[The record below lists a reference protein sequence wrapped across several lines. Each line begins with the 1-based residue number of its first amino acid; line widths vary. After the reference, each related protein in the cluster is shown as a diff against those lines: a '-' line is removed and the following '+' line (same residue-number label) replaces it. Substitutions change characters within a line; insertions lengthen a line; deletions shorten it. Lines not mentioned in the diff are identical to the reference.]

1 MGVMNQVLTFFG
13 FGPGES
19 TSSEVSS
26 PKPRASA
33 PKRRAGD
40 MSEIVTL
47 DPQSYAD
54 GKEIAQNF
62 RQGVPVIVNIAAL
75 SEADAAKI
83 FHFMIGLKEG
93 LEGQMKRV
101 TPKVFLLTPAHV
113 AIADNEEEA
122 EADSDLMN

>member
-1 MGVMNQVLTFFG
+1 MGAMNSVLTFFG

-19 TSSEVSS
+19 TTPEVAQ
-26 PKPRASA
+26 KPRASA
-33 PKRRAGD
+33 SRRRSGD

-54 GKEIAQNF
+54 GKEVAANF
-62 RQGVPVIVNIAAL
+62 RQGIPVIVNIAAL
-75 SEADAAKI
+75 SESDASKM

-113 AIADNEEEA
+113 AISDNEEDA
-122 EADSDLMN
+122 EISADLMN

>member
-1 MGVMNQVLTFFG
+1 MGAMNSVLNFFG

-19 TSSEVSS
+19 ASTEGSA
-26 PKPRASA
+26 KPRPVAA
-33 PKRRAGD
+33 KRRSGD

-54 GKEIAQNF
+54 GKEVAANF
-62 RQGVPVIVNIAAL
+62 RQGIPVIVNIAAL
-75 SEADAAKI
+75 SESDATKM

-113 AIADNEEEA
+113 AISDSDEDTEVN
-122 EADSDLMN
+122 SDLMN

>member
-1 MGVMNQVLTFFG
+1 MGAMNSVLNFFG

-19 TSSEVSS
+19 TSTETAA
-26 PKPRASA
+26 KPRVAA
-33 PKRRAGD
+33 ARRRAGD
-40 MSEIVTL
+40 MSEIMTL

-54 GKEIAQNF
+54 GKEVAANF
-62 RQGVPVIVNIAAL
+62 RQGIPVIVNIAAL
-75 SEADAAKI
+75 SESDASKM

-113 AIADNEEEA
+113 AISDNEDDA
-122 EADSDLMN
+122 EINSDLMN

>member
-1 MGVMNQVLTFFG
+1 MGAMNSVLTFFG

-19 TSSEVSS
+19 TSTETAA
-26 PKPRASA
+26 KPRVAA
-33 PKRRAGD
+33 ARRRAGD

-54 GKEIAQNF
+54 GKEVAANF
-62 RQGVPVIVNIAAL
+62 RQGIPVIVNIAAL
-75 SEADAAKI
+75 SESDASKM

-113 AIADNEEEA
+113 AISDNEEDA
-122 EADSDLMN
+122 EISSDLMN

>member
-1 MGVMNQVLTFFG
+1 MGAMNSVLNFFG

-19 TSSEVSS
+19 TSTEGA
-26 PKPRASA
+26 PKPRPVAA
-33 PKRRAGD
+33 KRRAGD

-54 GKEIAQNF
+54 GKEVAANF
-62 RQGVPVIVNIAAL
+62 RQGIPVIVNIAAL
-75 SEADAAKI
+75 SESDATKM

-113 AIADNEEEA
+113 AISDSDDDTEVN
-122 EADSDLMN
+122 SDLMN

>member
-1 MGVMNQVLTFFG
+1 MGAMNSVLNFFG

-19 TSSEVSS
+19 ASTESAA
-26 PKPRASA
+26 KPRPVAA
-33 PKRRAGD
+33 KRRAGD

-54 GKEIAQNF
+54 GKEVAANF

-75 SEADAAKI
+75 SESDATKM

-113 AIADNEEEA
+113 AIS
-122 EADSDLMN
+122 DSDEDTEVNADLMN

>member
-1 MGVMNQVLTFFG
+1 MGAMNSVLNFFC

-19 TSSEVSS
+19 TSTET
-26 PKPRASA
+26 PAKPRVAA
-33 PKRRAGD
+33 ARRRAGD
-40 MSEIVTL
+40 MSEIMTL

-54 GKEIAQNF
+54 GKEVAANF
-62 RQGVPVIVNIAAL
+62 RQGIPVIVNIAAL
-75 SEADAAKI
+75 SESDASKM

-113 AIADNEEEA
+113 AISDNEDDA
-122 EADSDLMN
+122 EINSDLMN

>member
-1 MGVMNQVLTFFG
+1 MGAMNSVLTFFG

-19 TSSEVSS
+19 TSTEAAA
-26 PKPRASA
+26 KPRVAA
-33 PKRRAGD
+33 ARRRAGD

-54 GKEIAQNF
+54 GKEVAANF
-62 RQGVPVIVNIAAL
+62 RQGIPVIVNIAAL
-75 SEADAAKI
+75 SESDASKM

-113 AIADNEEEA
+113 AISDNEDDA
-122 EADSDLMN
+122 EINSDLMN

>member
-1 MGVMNQVLTFFG
+1 MGAMNSVLTFFG

-19 TSSEVSS
+19 SSTETSA
-26 PKPRASA
+26 KPRVAA
-33 PKRRAGD
+33 ARRRAGD
-40 MSEIVTL
+40 MSEIMTL

-54 GKEIAQNF
+54 GKEIAANF
-62 RQGVPVIVNIAAL
+62 RQGIPVIVNIAAL
-75 SEADAAKI
+75 SESDATKM

-113 AIADNEEEA
+113 AISDNEDDA
-122 EADSDLMN
+122 EVSSDLMN

>member
-1 MGVMNQVLTFFG
+1 MGVMNSVLTFFG

-19 TSSEVSS
+19 TSTENVA
-26 PKPRASA
+26 KPRPTAA
-33 PKRRAGD
+33 RRRVGD

-54 GKEIAQNF
+54 GKEVAANF

-75 SEADAAKI
+75 SESDATKM

-93 LEGQMKRV
+93 LEGQLKRV

-113 AIADNEEEA
+113 AVSDNEEDA
-122 EADSDLMN
+122 EVNSDLMN

>member
-1 MGVMNQVLTFFG
+1 MGAMNSVLTFFG

-19 TSSEVSS
+19 TTPEASAA
-26 PKPRASA
+26 KPRAA
-33 PKRRAGD
+33 AARRRSGD

-54 GKEIAQNF
+54 GKEVAANF
-62 RQGVPVIVNIAAL
+62 RQGIPVIVNIAAL
-75 SEADAAKI
+75 SESDASKM

-113 AIADNEEEA
+113 AISDNEEDA
-122 EADSDLMN
+122 EISADLMN

>member
-1 MGVMNQVLTFFG
+1 MGAMNSVLTFFG

-19 TSSEVSS
+19 TSTETVA
-26 PKPRASA
+26 KPRVAA
-33 PKRRAGD
+33 ARRRAGD
-40 MSEIVTL
+40 MSEIMTL

-54 GKEIAQNF
+54 GKEVAANF
-62 RQGVPVIVNIAAL
+62 RQGIPVIVNIAAL
-75 SEADAAKI
+75 SESDASKM

-113 AIADNEEEA
+113 SISDNEDDA
-122 EADSDLMN
+122 EINADLMN

>member
-1 MGVMNQVLTFFG
+1 MGAMNSVLTFFG

-19 TSSEVSS
+19 TTTEATAA
-26 PKPRASA
+26 KPRVTAA
-33 PKRRAGD
+33 RRRAGD

-54 GKEIAQNF
+54 GKEVAANF
-62 RQGVPVIVNIAAL
+62 RQGIPVIVNIAAL
-75 SEADAAKI
+75 SESDASKM

-113 AIADNEEEA
+113 AISDNEEDA
-122 EADSDLMN
+122 EISADLMN

>member
-1 MGVMNQVLTFFG
+1 MGAMNSVLTIFG

-19 TSSEVSS
+19 TSTETAA
-26 PKPRASA
+26 KPRVAA
-33 PKRRAGD
+33 ARRRAGD

-54 GKEIAQNF
+54 GKEVAANF
-62 RQGVPVIVNIAAL
+62 RQGIPVIVNIAAL
-75 SEADAAKI
+75 SESDASKM

-113 AIADNEEEA
+113 AISDNEEDA
-122 EADSDLMN
+122 EISSDLMN

>member
-1 MGVMNQVLTFFG
+1 MGAMNSVLTFFG

-19 TSSEVSS
+19 TSTETAA
-26 PKPRASA
+26 KPRVAA
-33 PKRRAGD
+33 ARRRAGD

-54 GKEIAQNF
+54 GKEVAANF
-62 RQGVPVIVNIAAL
+62 RQGIPVIVNIAAL
-75 SEADAAKI
+75 SESDASKM

-113 AIADNEEEA
+113 AISDNEDDA
-122 EADSDLMN
+122 EISSDLMN

>member
-1 MGVMNQVLTFFG
+1 MGAMNSVLNFFG

-19 TSSEVSS
+19 TSTETAA
-26 PKPRASA
+26 KPRVAASR
-33 PKRRAGD
+33 RRAGD
-40 MSEIVTL
+40 MSEIMTL

-54 GKEIAQNF
+54 GKEVAANF
-62 RQGVPVIVNIAAL
+62 RQGIPVIVNIAAL
-75 SEADAAKI
+75 SESDASKM

-113 AIADNEEEA
+113 AISDNEDDA
-122 EADSDLMN
+122 EINSDLMN

>member
-1 MGVMNQVLTFFG
+1 MGVVSSVATFFG
-13 FGPGES
+13 FGPAEPQGTE
-19 TSSEVSS
+19 TTTR
-26 PKPRASA
+26 PRPTASR
-33 PKRRAGD
+33 RRAGD

-54 GKEIAQNF
+54 GKEIAAHY

-93 LEGQMKRV
+93 LEGQLKRV

-113 AIADNEEEA
+113 AVSDSEEES
-122 EADSDLMN
+122 DTDGDLMN

>member
-1 MGVMNQVLTFFG
+1 MGAMNSVLTFFG

-19 TSSEVSS
+19 TSTETAA
-26 PKPRASA
+26 KPRVAA
-33 PKRRAGD
+33 ARRRAGD

-54 GKEIAQNF
+54 GKEVAANF
-62 RQGVPVIVNIAAL
+62 RQGIPVIVNIAAL
-75 SEADAAKI
+75 SESDASKM

-113 AIADNEEEA
+113 AISDNEDDA
-122 EADSDLMN
+122 EINSDLMN

>member
-1 MGVMNQVLTFFG
+1 MGAFNSVLTFFG

-19 TSSEVSS
+19 SSAE
-26 PKPRASA
+26 PAAKPRPTAA
-33 PKRRAGD
+33 RRRAGD
-40 MSEIVTL
+40 MSEIMTL

-54 GKEIAQNF
+54 GKEVAANF
-62 RQGVPVIVNIAAL
+62 RQGIPVIVNIAAL
-75 SEADAAKI
+75 SESDATKM

-113 AIADNEEEA
+113 AISDTDEDPELN
-122 EADSDLMN
+122 SDLMN